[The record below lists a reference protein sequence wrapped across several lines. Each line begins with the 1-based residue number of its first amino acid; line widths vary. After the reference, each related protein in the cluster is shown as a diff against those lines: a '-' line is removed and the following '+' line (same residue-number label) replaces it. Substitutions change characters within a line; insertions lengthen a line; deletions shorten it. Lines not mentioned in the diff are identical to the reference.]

1 MVLSIRNK
9 EADTLARKLASFEK
23 TTVTEAVIIALKT
36 ALKPHMVRETPSEI
50 TKRLLVKHGLSFRPD
65 RKPVPKSVFHDLHSD
80 IYGDEECS

>member
-36 ALKPHMVRETPSEI
+36 ALKPHMVKETPSE
-50 TKRLLVKHGLSFRPD
+50 TTERLMLELGLSFHGD
-65 RKPVPKSVFHDLHSD
+65 RQPVSKQVFHDMHHGL
-80 IYGDEECS
+80 YGDE

>member
-36 ALKPHMVRETPSEI
+36 ALKPHMVRETPSEAA
-50 TKRLLVKHGLSFRPD
+50 KRLLKEHGLSLKPNQ
-65 RKPVPKSVFHDLHSD
+65 KPVPKSVFHDLHCD
-80 IYGDEECS
+80 LYGDE

>member
-36 ALKPHMVRETPSEI
+36 ALKPHMQKETPIE
-50 TKRLLVKHGLSFRPD
+50 TTERLLKKYSLTLKPNQQ
-65 RKPVPKSVFHDLHSD
+65 PVPKSVFHDMHHGMYD
-80 IYGDEECS
+80 DA

>member
-36 ALKPHMVRETPSEI
+36 ALKPHIIKESPIESAE
-50 TKRLLVKHGLSFRPD
+50 RLRKELGLTLKPNQQ
-65 RKPVPKSVFHDLHSD
+65 PVPKSVFHDMHHGM
-80 IYGDEECS
+80 YGDE